1 MTKCT
6 IEGTIPSAERNK
18 STGNRPEI
26 QPENW
31 PCLGHVER
39 ISERMENNNN
49 PTFLFTL
56 RV

>member
-31 PCLGHVER
+31 PCPGHVER

-56 RV
+56 KV